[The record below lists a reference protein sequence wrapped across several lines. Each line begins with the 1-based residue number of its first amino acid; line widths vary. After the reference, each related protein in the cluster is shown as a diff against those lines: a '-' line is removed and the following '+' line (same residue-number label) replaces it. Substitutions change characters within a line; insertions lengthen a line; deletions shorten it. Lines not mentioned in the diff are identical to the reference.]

1 MSDDGGRVRPR
12 GKTRST
18 PQNARV
24 VDDFGVARKT
34 LSDMLERVEPGA
46 GAPDPKRPLADVAAE
61 LERLVAARL
70 HELEEK
76 TNALEAAMLELQRLN
91 RNLDHI
97 VRQRTRALAESE
109 SQLRRKNL
117 ELDRLNALKTQFIA
131 IAAHELSTP
140 MTSIVGY
147 VDLFHERAASDLPP
161 ELSRQ
166 LESLRRN
173 AHRMKRLIEDIL
185 DVSRLE
191 SGAVALR
198 RSPSSLGDI
207 AVQAV
212 DELRTLADEKKILIS
227 AEIDEIPAIDGDADK
242 LHQVVTNLVVN
253 SIKFNHPGGHIRVR
267 VDRIA
272 GEADHQPRARL
283 RVWDNGRGI
292 PAAQRKRIFE
302 PFSDVMNGVE
312 HHTSRGPDSAGL
324 GLHIARGII
333 ELHGGAIQV
342 DSQEQKFTELTV
354 LLPFA

>member
-1 MSDDGGRVRPR
+1 MPDEGGRARPR

-18 PQNARV
+18 PQAATV
-24 VDDFGVARKT
+24 VDDFGVARKI
-34 LSDMLERVEPGA
+34 LSDMLARVEPGA
-46 GAPDPKRPLADVAAE
+46 RAPDPKRPLADVAAT

-185 DVSRLE
+185 DVSRL
-191 SGAVALR
+191 
-198 RSPSSLGDI
+198 
-207 AVQAV
+207 
-212 DELRTLADEKKILIS
+212 
-227 AEIDEIPAIDGDADK
+227 
-242 LHQVVTNLVVN
+242 
-253 SIKFNHPGGHIRVR
+253 
-267 VDRIA
+267 
-272 GEADHQPRARL
+272 
-283 RVWDNGRGI
+283 
-292 PAAQRKRIFE
+292 
-302 PFSDVMNGVE
+302 
-312 HHTSRGPDSAGL
+312 
-324 GLHIARGII
+324 
-333 ELHGGAIQV
+333 
-342 DSQEQKFTELTV
+342 
-354 LLPFA
+354 

>member
-1 MSDDGGRVRPR
+1 MSDDGGRARPR

-18 PQNARV
+18 PAPTV
-24 VDDFGVARKT
+24 SVDDFRAARKI
-34 LSDMLERVEPGA
+34 LGDIVARVEPGA
-46 GAPDPKRPLADVAAE
+46 GASDPKRPLAEIAAE
-61 LERLVAARL
+61 LERLVGARL
-70 HELEEK
+70 GELEDK
-76 TNALEAAMLELQRLN
+76 TNALEGAMLELQRLN

-117 ELDRLNALKTQFIA
+117 ELDRLNDLKTQFIA

-147 VDLFHERAASDLPP
+147 VDLFHERAGHDLPP
-161 ELSRQ
+161 ELARQ

-173 AHRMKRLIEDIL
+173 SHRMKRLIEDIL

-191 SGAVALR
+191 SGTVALR
-198 RSPSSLGDI
+198 RGPTSLGEI
-207 AVQAV
+207 ALHAV
-212 DELRTLADEKKILIS
+212 DELRPLADEKTIVLS
-227 AEIDEIPAIDGDADK
+227 TEIDEVPPIDGDADK

-253 SIKFNHPGGHIRVR
+253 SIKFNHPGGTIRVR

-272 GEADHQPRARL
+272 ADAAQPARARL

-302 PFSDVMNGVE
+302 PFSDVMNGVA

-324 GLHIARGII
+324 GLHIARGIV
-333 ELHGGAIQV
+333 ELHGGAIHV
-342 DSQEQKFTELTV
+342 DSEEDKFTELTV
-354 LLPFA
+354 LLPLA